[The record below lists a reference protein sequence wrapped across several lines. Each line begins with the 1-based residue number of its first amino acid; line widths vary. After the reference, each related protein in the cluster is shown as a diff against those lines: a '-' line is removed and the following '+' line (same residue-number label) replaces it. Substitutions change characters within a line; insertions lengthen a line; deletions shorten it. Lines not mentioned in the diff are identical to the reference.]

1 MNEYCSRGLRARIVK
16 ILPIPQRAGRASLFF
31 PKYEVW
37 TNIVP
42 VGSGLRQ
49 NIKHEYEVWMNI
61 VPEGYVRSTK
71 KTSIWKIEVGI
82 LLSNSS
88 CVEG

>member
-1 MNEYCSRGLRARIVK
+1 MTTKVATI
-16 ILPIPQRAGRASLFF
+16 
-31 PKYEVW
+31 
-37 TNIVP
+37 IVP

-49 NIKHEYEVWMNI
+49 NIKHEYEVWMNVVPVGSGLCQNIKHEYEVWTNI
-61 VPEGYVRSTK
+61 VPVGYVRSIK